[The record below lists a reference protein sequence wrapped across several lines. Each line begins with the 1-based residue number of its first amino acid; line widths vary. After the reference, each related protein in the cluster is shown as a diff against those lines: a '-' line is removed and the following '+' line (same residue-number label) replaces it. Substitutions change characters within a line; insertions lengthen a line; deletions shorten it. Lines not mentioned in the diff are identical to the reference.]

1 MKKSLLAFTFLLQ
14 FLAISVYAQQTIRG
28 RVIDS
33 LTKETLP
40 GAVVALKG
48 AGISTSTNS
57 DGTFSIKKQNGTN
70 ILVISYIG
78 YNRREVVVP
87 AGKTDMGPISLGS
100 SSSTMDEVKIVA
112 NNIAIDRKT
121 PVAVSTIT
129 AVKIEEK
136 GAQLDFP
143 ELMLSTPGVYATKG
157 TGGGFGDARINVRGF
172 QSANIAVMINGIPVN
187 DMEDG
192 RVFWANWAGLTDV
205 TSTVQVQRGLGASKV
220 AVPSIG
226 GTMNIITKTTD
237 AQKGGFIYQGLGS
250 NGFNK
255 TTFSYSTGLTEKG
268 WAFSAMGSRNV
279 GDGWAQ
285 GLMYEAYSY
294 FFNVSKIINA
304 HHTLS
309 LTGFGAPQY
318 HGSRFER
325 KLLSVYENAPQDNKY
340 NPNWGVLYGK
350 DKTISGN
357 YYHKPQV
364 SLNHSWIIDEKSS
377 LSTVLYGS
385 LGRGGNEIPGLDS
398 KGASTANTFLNN
410 RIGDQYSPVDI
421 DAIVRMNKASIDG
434 NAVAY
439 LQSNRNDHQWAG
451 LISTYKKQLTDKLD
465 LLAGVDLRTY
475 KGVHYSSVKDLLG
488 AEYYYEPYFFN
499 QSTGA
504 VTGNINN
511 PSNVAKTGDKINF
524 YYDGLVNWQGGF
536 LQGEYTEGPL
546 TAFVSLSASNTSYQ
560 RVDHFRYLD
569 SDPARRSK
577 TKSFFG
583 YQTKGG
589 ANYNIDENNNVF
601 ANVGYFAKAP
611 GFGSVFVSR
620 QNTAN
625 PDAITEKI
633 LSYELGYGYRSAKF
647 SGNVNLYRTN
657 WKDRSTNTSRYNDQ
671 TGEFTTINFS
681 GVNAL
686 HQGVEAD
693 FKYRPLE
700 VLTINGMLSIGNWKW
715 QNNLDK
721 AVVTDASGNPVPNGA
736 SAGPYYTKGIKVGD
750 APQTTASLGVDFSV
764 TNDLKIGADYNY
776 FANYYASFNPTDLTT
791 PGLKPYQLPNY
802 SLLSANAVFKFK
814 FGGFGSSLFASVNN
828 LLDVVYISDANAFF
842 TNGVSD
848 VNNSPVYLG
857 TGRTWTVGLKFNF

>member
-1 MKKSLLAFTFLLQ
+1 MKKSLLIFTLLLQ
-14 FLAISVYAQQTIRG
+14 FLAIGAYAQQTIKG

-40 GAVVALKG
+40 GAVVVLKG
-48 AGISTSTNS
+48 AGVSTSTS
-57 DGTFSIKKQNGTN
+57 TDGSFSIKKQDGANV
-70 ILVISYIG
+70 LVISYIG

-87 AGKTDMGPISLGS
+87 AGKTDLGS
-100 SSSTMDEVKIVA
+100 IILTSSSNTMDEVKIVA

-136 GAQLDFP
+136 GAQLEIP
-143 ELMLSTPGVYATKG
+143 ELLLSTPGVYATKG

-172 QSANIAVMINGIPVN
+172 QSANIAVMINGVPVN

-205 TSTVQVQRGLGASKV
+205 TTSVQVQRGLGASKV

-226 GTMNIITKTTD
+226 GTMNIITKTTE
-237 AQKGGFIYQGLGS
+237 AQKGGFIYQGLGN

-255 TTFSYSTGLTEKG
+255 TTFSYSTGLTDKG

-279 GDGWAQ
+279 GDGWAE

-294 FFNVSKIINA
+294 FFNVSKVINA
-304 HHTLS
+304 NHTLS

-325 KLLSVYENAPQDNKY
+325 KLLQVYEDAPQGSRY
-340 NPNWGVLYGK
+340 NPNWGVLNGK
-350 DKTISGN
+350 EKTISGN

-364 SLNHSWIIDEKSS
+364 SLNHNWLIDEKSS

-385 LGRGGNEIPGLDS
+385 IGRGGNEIPGLN
-398 KGASTANTFLNN
+398 TANTFLDN
-410 RIGDQYSPVDI
+410 RTGDMYSPVDL
-421 DAIVRMNKASIDG
+421 DAIVNLNRASTDG

-451 LISTYKKQLTDKLD
+451 LISTYKRKLTDKID

-475 KGVHYSSVKDLLG
+475 KGIHYSSVKNLLG
-488 AEYYYEPYFFN
+488 ADYVLEKYGFN
-499 QSTGA
+499 GTTGA
-504 VTGNINN
+504 ITGNINN
-511 PSNVAKTGDKINF
+511 PFNMAKTGDKINF

-536 LQGEYTEGPL
+536 LQSEYTEGPL
-546 TAFVSLSASNTSYQ
+546 TAFISLSASNTSYQ
-560 RVDHFRYLD
+560 RVDYFRYLNT
-569 SDPARRSK
+569 DPARNSV

-589 ANYNIDENNNVF
+589 ANYNIDENHNVF
-601 ANVGYFAKAP
+601 ANVGYFEKAP
-611 GFGSVFVSR
+611 NFGAVFVGR
-620 QNTAN
+620 QNGVN

-633 LSYELGYGYRSAKF
+633 LSYELGYGYRSGKL
-647 SGNVNLYRTN
+647 SGNVNLYRTS
-657 WKDRSTNTSRYNDQ
+657 WKDRSTTRNQYAPD
-671 TGEFTTINFS
+671 GNFYTANMS

-686 HQGVEAD
+686 HQGVEVD
-693 FKYRPLE
+693 FKYRPIDA
-700 VLTINGMLSIGNWKW
+700 LTVNGMLSVGNWEWSNDLAK
-715 QNNLDK
+715 
-721 AVVTDASGNPVPNGA
+721 VTVTDPNGNEITGA
-736 SAGPYYTKGIKVGD
+736 ALGPYYTKGVKVGD

-764 TNDLKIGADYNY
+764 TEDLKIGADYNY
-776 FANYYASFNPTDLTT
+776 FANYYASFNPTDISK
-791 PGLKPYQLPNY
+791 PGLVPYKLPNY

-814 FGGFGSSLFASVNN
+814 FAGKGASFIANVNN
-828 LLDVVYISDANAFF
+828 LLGIDYISDANAFF
-842 TNGVSD
+842 DSSGISD
-848 VNNSPVYLG
+848 VNISPVYMG
-857 TGRTWTVGLKFNF
+857 TGRTWSVGLKVNF